1 MRIRLVSLL
10 ALSMWCSGCATV
22 ATEAPKASTRAVHG
36 ATKPIIVGTAPG
48 GSTRYQGAGE
58 IVGKD
63 TLAVFAVDGSTRLQ
77 IGYGKRFA
85 HIDLD
90 DSARRKLIE
99 GLKRTFTLCESAK
112 NGTLKGITEVDKV
125 LGSPGYSI
133 ESRGLLEIAFSAIAL
148 PDGNVSCAD
157 ILALKKSAGPAD
169 NQQAEDYAA
178 IHAIAI
184 SALPHLID
192 VLESAPHLG
201 QAPKAVEKK
210 F

>member
-10 ALSMWCSGCATV
+10 VLSMWCSGCATV
-22 ATEAPKASTRAVHG
+22 ATEAPKASTRAVPG
-36 ATKPIIVGTAPG
+36 ETKPIMVGTAPG

-63 TLAVFAVDGSTRLQ
+63 TVAVFTVDGYTRLQ
-77 IGYGKRFA
+77 IGYGKQFA

-99 GLKRTFTLCESAK
+99 GLRRTFTLCESAK

-133 ESRGLLEIAFSAIAL
+133 ESRGLLEIAFSAIVL
-148 PDGNVSCAD
+148 PDGSISCAD
-157 ILALKKSAGPAD
+157 ILALKKSASPAE

-178 IHAIAI
+178 IHAIAF

-192 VLESAPHLG
+192 VLERAPHL
-201 QAPKAVEKK
+201 APAPTAAQGK